1 MIRRPPRST
10 LFPYTT
16 LFRSL
21 GRAARHG
28 TAVRAER
35 TAVPR
40 AGRGAA
46 RPLRPRHGTI
56 RDARRGY
63 RTRRVRAR
71 RDRRAALRRERHGAR
86 RGRAPG
92 AHRTRSLQPGQR
104 DDGREIDRGAAG
116 RGAQRRGDGTRRAS
130 RKSDRAGTRLGR
142 ARGRRR
148 PDAAR
153 AVGRV
158 HRFWRD
164 RVRLDGPT
172 GRSGRDELRRRAAQ
186 LRDPARAARSAG
198 HRRVVPRLRARRRR
212 PRVARP
218 GPRTL
223 PAARRQAARRRL
235 GRLRGRRR
243 PGGAAARPH
252 ARAHAPGGL
261 RAAHRAARAPGGGGW
276 CGRGPAR
283 RAALVTAQRASPSPT
298 VRIAAGQG
306 FWGDWLE
313 APYRQVT
320 GGPIDYLMMD
330 YLAEVTMSIMQKQK
344 SRDPS
349 LGYATDFVP
358 LMERILPTLAER
370 GIKVTANAGGVNPR
384 ACAEAVAAAAR
395 ALGLA
400 GKLKIGI
407 VTGDDLLGRLDGL
420 LARGHQLRNLD
431 TGRPLRDVRD
441 RVLSANAY
449 LGAWPVVDA
458 LQRGANVVITGRVT
472 DTGLTLAPLIHAFG
486 WKADDWDVLAAGT
499 VAGHTIECGAQC
511 SGGDR
516 KSTRLNSSH
525 LVISYAVFCLKKKK
539 KTATVA
545 H

>member
-1 MIRRPPRST
+1 
-10 LFPYTT
+10 
-16 LFRSL
+16 
-21 GRAARHG
+21 
-28 TAVRAER
+28 
-35 TAVPR
+35 
-40 AGRGAA
+40 
-46 RPLRPRHGTI
+46 
-56 RDARRGY
+56 
-63 RTRRVRAR
+63 
-71 RDRRAALRRERHGAR
+71 
-86 RGRAPG
+86 
-92 AHRTRSLQPGQR
+92 
-104 DDGREIDRGAAG
+104 DRGAAG

-261 RAAHRAARAPGGGGW
+261 RAAHRAARAPAAGGR

-283 RAALVTAQRASPSPT
+283 RAA
-298 VRIAAGQG
+298 
-306 FWGDWLE
+306 D
-313 APYRQVT
+313 
-320 GGPIDYLMMD
+320 
-330 YLAEVTMSIMQKQK
+330 
-344 SRDPS
+344 
-349 LGYATDFVP
+349 
-358 LMERILPTLAER
+358 
-370 GIKVTANAGGVNPR
+370 PR

-407 VTGDDLLGRLDGL
+407 LTGDDLLGRLDGL

-449 LGAWPVVDA
+449 LGAWPVVEALRRDA
-458 LQRGANVVITGRVT
+458 DIVITGRVT
-472 DTGLTLAPLIHAFG
+472 DTGLTLAPMIHAFG
-486 WKADDWDVLAAGT
+486 WRPDDWDLLAAGT

-511 SGGDR
+511 SGG
-516 KSTRLNSSH
+516 NC
-525 LVISYAVFCLKKKK
+525 LVEWQRIPDLANVGYPI
-539 KTATVA
+539 VA
-545 H
+545 AHPDGTFE